1 MNDEI
6 KKFLLSFIQ
15 EIDIGDSTKFIYNNL
30 DIIKEII
37 DKVINIYSHYPRWI
51 FLDKIIKGSPR
62 VMVIGDLHADYLSL
76 KKIIKIK
83 MESPETVLI
92 FLGDYVDRGNFSNE
106 VLILVILLNLIFPST
121 IFLLPGN
128 HELYHY
134 FNYQNP
140 QFWNQIGKISSIF
153 EPIKSLIE
161 NIPLIISFKKILFIH
176 GGMFDFDFN
185 KNKDKE
191 FVFKMQNNQEL
202 KLKDFINLDNKK
214 IFDIVWADYVDNY
227 DDKIYSMSLGRPVK
241 TDKDIQK
248 LQNYLNINLIIRG
261 HQPSLKGISFDE
273 NVITL
278 LTSSLYSIYG
288 NIKGTLVAYIKKSNE
303 KNIEYENCIKKI
315 VIDDYEVIIL
325 NLEEY

>member
-15 EIDIGDSTKFIYNNL
+15 EIDSGNSTKFIYENI
-30 DIIKEII
+30 DRIIEII
-37 DKVINIYSHYPRWI
+37 DEVSNIYSQYPKWI
-51 FLDKIIKGSPR
+51 FLDKIIDCSSSI
-62 VMVIGDLHADYLSL
+62 MVIGDLHADYLSL

-83 MESPETVLI
+83 LELPETVLI
-92 FLGDYVDRGNFSNE
+92 FLGDYVDRGSFSNE

-261 HQPSLKGISFDE
+261 HQSSLKGISFDE

>member
-15 EIDIGDSTKFIYNNL
+15 EIDSGNSTKFIYENI
-30 DIIKEII
+30 DRIIEII
-37 DKVINIYSHYPRWI
+37 DEVSNIYSQYPKWI
-51 FLDKIIKGSPR
+51 FLDKIIDCSSSI
-62 VMVIGDLHADYLSL
+62 MVIGDLHADYLSL

-83 MESPETVLI
+83 LELPETVLI
-92 FLGDYVDRGNFSNE
+92 FLGDYVDRGSFSNE

-140 QFWNQIGKISSIF
+140 QFWNQIGKISLIF
-153 EPIKSLIE
+153 ESIKSLIE
-161 NIPLIISFKKILFIH
+161 NMPLILFFNKILFIH
-176 GGMFDFDFN
+176 GGMFDYHFN

-191 FVFKMQNNQEL
+191 FVFKMQNNKEL
-202 KLKDFINLDNKK
+202 KLKDFINLDNNK
-214 IFDIVWADYVDNY
+214 IFDIVWADYVNNY
-227 DDKIYSMSLGRPVK
+227 DEKIYSMSLGRPVK
-241 TDKDIQK
+241 TDKEIKK
-248 LQNYLNINLIIRG
+248 LQNDLNINLIIRG

-273 NVITL
+273 KVVTL
-278 LTSSLYSIYG
+278 LTSSIYSIYG
-288 NIKGTLVAYIKKSNE
+288 NIKGILVAYIKKIDEGNIKY
-303 KNIEYENCIKKI
+303 KNYIKKI
-315 VIDDYEVIIL
+315 NIDDHEVIIL

>member
-6 KKFLLSFIQ
+6 KKIFLQFIQ
-15 EIDIGDSTKFIYNNL
+15 EIDNGNSTKFIYENI
-30 DIIKEII
+30 DRIIEII
-37 DKVINIYSHYPRWI
+37 DEVSNIYSQYPKWI
-51 FLDKIIKGSPR
+51 FLDKIIDGSSSI
-62 VMVIGDLHADYLSL
+62 MVIGDLHADYLSL

-83 MESPETVLI
+83 LESPETVLI
-92 FLGDYVDRGNFSNE
+92 FLGDYVDRGSFSNE

-140 QFWNQIGKISSIF
+140 QFWNQMGKISLIF
-153 EPIKSLIE
+153 EPIKSLME
-161 NIPLIISFKKILFIH
+161 NIPLILSFNKILFIH
-176 GGMFDFDFN
+176 GGMFDYDFK

-191 FVFKMQNNQEL
+191 FVFKMQNNIEL
-202 KLKDFINLDNKK
+202 KLKDFLNLDNNK

-227 DDKIYSMSLGRPVK
+227 DDKIYSISLGRPVK
-241 TDKDIQK
+241 TGKDIKK
-248 LQNYLNINLIIRG
+248 LQNDLKINLIIRG

-273 NVITL
+273 KVITL
-278 LTSSLYSIYG
+278 LTSSIYSMYG
-288 NIKGTLVAYIKKSNE
+288 NIKGTLVVYIKKSNE